1 MSHLPSGRCL
11 VVGYDRS
18 ASSQIAAE
26 WAARWLAPDGRLV
39 IVHACRPLLTPPSAM
54 STPSERTAFGHA
66 LIDDLMMSSGE
77 TLLQLDVDTEVLDE
91 DPVTAL
97 LDAAK
102 RHEAQAIVIGSE
114 HRSKLRAVV
123 GTVTTELL
131 RATPVPLIAVPRSV
145 GEPSPQLALSRG
157 RSQPRR

>member
-1 MSHLPSGRCL
+1 MSHTLSDRCL

-18 ASSQIAAE
+18 TSAQIAAE

-54 STPSERTAFGHA
+54 STPAERTAFGHA
-66 LIDDLMMSSGE
+66 LLDELMMSSGE
-77 TLLQLDVDTEVLDE
+77 TLLDLDVDTEVLDD

-97 LDAAK
+97 LDAAE
-102 RHEAQAIVIGSE
+102 RHDAQAIVIGSE
-114 HRSKLRAVV
+114 HRSKLRAIV

-131 RATPVPLIAVPRSV
+131 RSTPVPLIAVPRSV
-145 GEPSPQLALSRG
+145 GEPAHEPALSPE
-157 RSQPRR
+157 RSLRRP

>member
-1 MSHLPSGRCL
+1 MSGRAGRCL

-18 ASSQIAAE
+18 ASSQTAAE

-54 STPSERTAFGHA
+54 STPAERASFGHA
-66 LIDDLMMSSGE
+66 LLDELMMDSGE
-77 TLLQLDVDTEVLDE
+77 TLLDLDVETEVLDE
-91 DPVTAL
+91 DPVAAL
-97 LDAAK
+97 LDAAR
-102 RHEAQAIVIGSE
+102 RHDAQAIVIGSE

-131 RATPVPLIAVPRSV
+131 RSTPVPLIAVPRSV
-145 GEPSPQLALSRG
+145 GEQTHEPPLAARSPQRG
-157 RSQPRR
+157 